1 MKNKNKRYKKNREKL
16 LNQEIQFLQS
26 QTQDNY
32 ETGSSKNQNETLLK
46 EETYNEKPPLSEK
59 KLSNHVDK
67 RHINNYSDRTISSYS
82 LSDTGNINQ
91 NRSSF
96 QDEKR
101 KKKMQKQINK
111 FQKGEKEVYDP
122 LSKDMDN
129 DGVIDRYD
137 VDFRDS
143 KVSYRTLTDDEKYD
157 NWQNGKEKNYDE
169 YVRNPKSKNKKYKQ
183 YTKERFFNESSK
195 VEKQNKYVRSNFDD
209 KEFTRNKD
217 KKKNSF
223 QDVKDKRKS
232 TNKNTS

>member
-1 MKNKNKRYKKNREKL
+1 
-16 LNQEIQFLQS
+16 
-26 QTQDNY
+26 
-32 ETGSSKNQNETLLK
+32 
-46 EETYNEKPPLSEK
+46 
-59 KLSNHVDK
+59 
-67 RHINNYSDRTISSYS
+67 RTISSYC

-96 QDEKR
+96 QAEKH

-157 NWQNGKEKNYDE
+157 NNQN
-169 YVRNPKSKNKKYKQ
+169 
-183 YTKERFFNESSK
+183 
-195 VEKQNKYVRSNFDD
+195 
-209 KEFTRNKD
+209 
-217 KKKNSF
+217 
-223 QDVKDKRKS
+223 
-232 TNKNTS
+232 

>member
-16 LNQEIQFLQS
+16 LNQEIQSLQS

-46 EETYNEKPPLSEK
+46 DETYDKKQFLSEK
-59 KLSNHVDK
+59 KLSNHLDN
-67 RHINNYSDRTISSYS
+67 RHINNYSDRTISSYC

-96 QDEKR
+96 QAEKH

-157 NWQNGKEKNYDE
+157 NNQND
-169 YVRNPKSKNKKYKQ
+169 
-183 YTKERFFNESSK
+183 
-195 VEKQNKYVRSNFDD
+195 
-209 KEFTRNKD
+209 
-217 KKKNSF
+217 
-223 QDVKDKRKS
+223 
-232 TNKNTS
+232 